1 MKVLLS
7 WLREFAPIEGDPY
20 ELADHMSDLG
30 MAVEETRPL
39 NPLKGV
45 VVARVASLRPH
56 PEADRIQLV
65 DVEVEPGNP
74 VQVCCGAF
82 NMSEGDLIPFATIG
96 TVMPDGM
103 EIAQRKMRGELSNGM
118 CCSAAELHLGA
129 DHDGIM
135 ILPQELQVGA
145 SLMEQLGL
153 VGDVLWDLEINPNRP
168 DAMSVAGV
176 ARDLAARLNVPFEIP
191 DWSVPVVEAREA
203 DLVSIHVEDEELCP
217 RFTARVIRGVTVE
230 KSPLWMQMRLT
241 LLGMRPI
248 NSVVDVSNYVMLELG
263 TPNHT
268 YDLSLVPNGHI
279 GVRRAT
285 DGEKIS
291 TLDDQERTLLSGDG
305 IIVNEESAP
314 IGIAG
319 VMGGASTEISES
331 TEAVLLELASW
342 ESESIARTSQRL
354 GLRSEA
360 SARFERGTDWRLN
373 VNAVE
378 RFCFL
383 LSEIS
388 SGEIEI
394 VGEVLDVH
402 GALQETGPVSVRT
415 SRISL
420 LLGREFTSA
429 EIREL
434 LLPIGFDVETTDE
447 EDIQLVTVPSFRP
460 DTETETDI
468 AEEVARHY
476 GYSSLGTSVPRS
488 PDAGRLTAQQKMRR
502 MIRQIMIGSGLVEAM
517 PNPFLAPGD
526 VSKAGLSV
534 ANPVQ
539 LLNPLAVEESV
550 LRPSLLPG
558 LLTSAA
564 YNYSHR
570 NTGVQLFETG
580 AIFLASDDPT
590 SSLPD
595 ECEQLAALLSDSDA
609 ARAVGLLR
617 ELGDGLKVEL
627 TLTNADDLPGL
638 HPTRGARICIG
649 EEEIGSVGEIDPVVL
664 ERFEIEDRCAWLDL
678 RLDGLIEAAI
688 AGSGVAY
695 QPVSTFP
702 SSDVDLAFL
711 VDEEVQASAVEQTLR
726 RAAGDE
732 LQGLQLFDV
741 FRSDQMA
748 QGSRSLAFSLKL
760 QAKDRTLTDEEVGGV
775 RQRCIQAV
783 ETSHKATLRS

>member
-30 MAVEETRPL
+30 MAVEETRLLDPL
-39 NPLKGV
+39 EGV
-45 VVARVASLRPH
+45 VVARVTNLRPH

-65 DVEVEPGNP
+65 DVEAEPGNP

-103 EIAQRKMRGELSNGM
+103 EIAQRKMRGEMSNGM
-118 CCSAAELHLGA
+118 CCSAAELNLGS

-135 ILPQELQVGA
+135 ILPQGLTVGA
-145 SLMEQLGL
+145 PLMEEIGL

-191 DWSVPVVEAREA
+191 EWTMSIPENPEGGLASV
-203 DLVSIHVEDEELCP
+203 HVEDRELCP
-217 RFTARVIRGVTVE
+217 RFTARVIHGVMVGE
-230 KSPLWMQMRLT
+230 SPLWMQMRLT

-285 DGEKIS
+285 DGETIV
-291 TLDDQERTLLSGDG
+291 TLDGQERTLLPGDG
-305 IIVNEESAP
+305 VIVNEDNES

-319 VMGGASTEISES
+319 VMGGASTEISAS
-331 TEAVLLELASW
+331 TDAVLLELASW
-342 ESESIARTSQRL
+342 ESDSIARTSQRL

-373 VNAVE
+373 IKAVQ
-378 RFCFL
+378 RFCYL
-383 LSEIS
+383 LNEITPEGIDS
-388 SGEIEI
+388 L
-394 VGEVLDVH
+394 GEVLDVH
-402 GALQETGPVSVRT
+402 GTLQENKPVSVRS

-420 LLGREFTSA
+420 LLGRHFTST
-429 EIREL
+429 EIRDL
-434 LLPIGFDVETTDE
+434 LLPIGFDVAVTDN

-460 DTETETDI
+460 DTQTETDI

-476 GYSSLGTSVPRS
+476 GYSSLGTTVPRS
-488 PDAGRLTAQQKMRR
+488 PDAGRLTAEQKTRR
-502 MIRQIMIGSGLVEAM
+502 AIRQIMIGSGLVEAM
-517 PNPFLAPGD
+517 PNPFLAPD
-526 VSKAGLSV
+526 DIAKAGLSV
-534 ANPVQ
+534 EDPVQ

-558 LLTSAA
+558 LLTAVG

-570 NTGVQLFETG
+570 NMGVRLFETG
-580 AIFLASDDPT
+580 AIFRASA
-590 SSLPD
+590 SAASLLPD
-595 ECEQLAALLSDSDA
+595 EQEQLAALLSNRDADS
-609 ARAVGLLR
+609 AVGLLR
-617 ELGDGLKVEL
+617 ELADGLKVDL
-627 TLTNADDLPGL
+627 KLINTDDLPGL
-638 HPTRGARICIG
+638 HPTRGASVFVG
-649 EEEIGSVGEIDPVVL
+649 ESEIGLVGEIDPVVL
-664 ERFEIEDRCAWLDL
+664 ERYEIDDRCAWLEL
-678 RLDGLIEAAI
+678 RLDRLIDAAI
-688 AGSGVAY
+688 NGSDIAY
-695 QPVSTFP
+695 EPVSTFP

-711 VDEEVQASAVEQTLR
+711 VDEQVQASAIEVTLR
-726 RAAGDE
+726 NAAGDE
-732 LQGLQLFDV
+732 LRNLELFDV
-741 FRSDQMA
+741 FRSEQID
-748 QGSRSLAFSLKL
+748 QGSRSLAFSLRF
-760 QAKDRTLTDEEVGGV
+760 QAKDRTLTEEEVGGL
-775 RQRCIQAV
+775 RERCIEAV
-783 ETSHKATLRS
+783 EGSHNAALRS